1 MKKNILITGS
11 TSGIGYS
18 VLKNIDKEKYNIYFV
33 GRDPTKG
40 KKILDEMK
48 NSNLNFLECDLSEL
62 SEIKKLISKI
72 KEVDCIDILI
82 NNAGAIYEKREINSD
97 KIEKTFALN
106 HLSYFYLTIAL
117 LEKIKKSPQSQIIN
131 VASNAHKRFSVDL
144 NDLENKKNYSG
155 WKAYCQSKLLNIYFT
170 YEFSKRYSIRC
181 NCIHPGFVNS
191 NFGNNNSSLPR
202 FLINILKNFLA
213 ISPDKAAETILF
225 FLKEDPSIEVTGK
238 YFVNCKEKK
247 SSKNSYDEEISNQIW
262 DISYKYIEKYL
273 SQKL

>member
-40 KKILDEMK
+40 KKILEEMK
-48 NSNLNFLECDLSEL
+48 NSNLNFLKCDLSEL

-144 NDLENKKNYSG
+144 NDLENKK
-155 WKAYCQSKLLNIYFT
+155 KLLWV
-170 YEFSKRYSIRC
+170 E
-181 NCIHPGFVNS
+181 
-191 NFGNNNSSLPR
+191 SL
-202 FLINILKNFLA
+202 LSVKII
-213 ISPDKAAETILF
+213 
-225 FLKEDPSIEVTGK
+225 
-238 YFVNCKEKK
+238 
-247 SSKNSYDEEISNQIW
+247 
-262 DISYKYIEKYL
+262 KYL
-273 SQKL
+273 FYI